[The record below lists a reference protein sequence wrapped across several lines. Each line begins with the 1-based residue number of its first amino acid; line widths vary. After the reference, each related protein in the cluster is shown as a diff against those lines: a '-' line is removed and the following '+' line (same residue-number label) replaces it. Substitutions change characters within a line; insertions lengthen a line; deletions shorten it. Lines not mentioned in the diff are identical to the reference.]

1 MKELFAAIKK
11 YQHDIYFI
19 VIGLAAAA
27 AMIVFFAQALGFV
40 AGEIGRALE
49 SNTGANTSVRFNL
62 DGLHQLNLGA
72 PAAPAP
78 APVSSSTQTP

>member
-1 MKELFAAIKK
+1 MKEFFAVIKK

-19 VIGLAAAA
+19 AIGLTVAAV
-27 AMIVFFAQALGFV
+27 MIAFFVQALGFV

-49 SNTGANTSVRFNL
+49 SDTSANTSIRFNL

-72 PAAPAP
+72 PAAP
-78 APVSSSTQTP
+78 VSTPPSSNTQTP